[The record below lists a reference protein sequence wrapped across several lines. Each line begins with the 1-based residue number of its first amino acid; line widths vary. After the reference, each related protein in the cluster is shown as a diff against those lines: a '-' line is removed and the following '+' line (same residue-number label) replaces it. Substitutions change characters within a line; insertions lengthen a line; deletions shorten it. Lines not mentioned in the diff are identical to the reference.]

1 MSVADAKANNYCAR
15 TSRHSRRPPV
25 CRLKIQRHGPLAIL
39 RTTAR
44 IDRPLLIS
52 NGSLL
57 DSVHVAGPL
66 AYISTSG
73 YDDERAVTG
82 ARLGAYVPSNV
93 HILAHD
99 SRFVCLSGPAT
110 AWDFKTAVPAVNN
123 ILQLGDVSK
132 WDGFVRPPVHYYNRG
147 ASFWARGWLMVFALA
162 QRILIIE
169 NLDSR
174 VYSTPIIVNKYSI
187 MNLIQCGL
195 VIHHIY
201 W

>member
-1 MSVADAKANNYCAR
+1 MVQTLVSQQLLCQNLTAL
-15 TSRHSRRPPV
+15 TPPV
-25 CRLKIQRHGPLAIL
+25 CRLKIQRQGPLAIL

-44 IDRPLLIS
+44 IDRPLLTS
-52 NGSLL
+52 NDSLL
-57 DSVHVAGPL
+57 DSVYVAVSQ

-73 YDDERAVTG
+73 YDDERAVID
-82 ARLGAYVPSNV
+82 ARLGAYVPSN
-93 HILAHD
+93 AHQTLD
-99 SRFVCLSGPAT
+99 PRFVCLSGPAT

-132 WDGFVRPPVHYYNRG
+132 WDGFVRPSVHDYNRE

-174 VYSTPIIVNKYSI
+174 VYSAPIIVNKYSI
-187 MNLIQCGL
+187 MNLIQ
-195 VIHHIY
+195 
-201 W
+201 